1 MPTHYETLGIS
12 KDANE
17 TEIKKAY
24 RTLSLKY
31 HPDRN
36 PDPSVQETYKAINDA
51 YDVLSD
57 PQTKQQYD
65 HEVQFGQGFH
75 PMGHGGDGMA
85 DINNIFNMMF
95 GGGFPGMGHMNEGFP
110 GGPGVRIFH
119 SGFPGAGG
127 GFPGGGGFPE
137 HIFQQFNKPASI
149 IKNVE
154 ITLEQVYHGATVQV
168 EIDRQVTRNMM
179 RHQENLKLSV
189 TVPQGID
196 DNEVMIIRGQ
206 GHSISD
212 DICGDV
218 KIVFSIK
225 NDTIFKRQGQDLV
238 YLKHLTLKESL
249 CGFAFEIQHINGK
262 TLNMNNLANSAI
274 IKPNF
279 KKVVP
284 GLGLVKNGQ
293 TGNLIIE
300 LMVDF
305 PDSLTKEQI
314 DKLRDIL

>member
-51 YDVLSD
+51 YDILSD

-65 HEVQFGQGFH
+65 HELQFGAGFH

-95 GGGFPGMGHMNEGFP
+95 GGGFPGMAHEGFQ

-119 SGFPGAGG
+119 GGFPGAGG
-127 GFPGGGGFPE
+127 FSGGGGFPD

-149 IKNVE
+149 IKNIE
-154 ITLEQVYHGATVQV
+154 ITLEQVYYGANIQV
-168 EIDRQVTRNMM
+168 DIERQVTRNMM
-179 RHQENLKLSV
+179 RHQENIKLSV
-189 TVPQGID
+189 TVPQGVD
-196 DNEVMIIRGQ
+196 DNEVLIIRGQ

-225 NDTIFKRQGQDLV
+225 NDTIFRRQGQDLI

-262 TLNMNNLANSAI
+262 TLNMNNLANSAVV
-274 IKPNF
+274 KPNF

>member
-65 HEVQFGQGFH
+65 HELQFGPGFH

-95 GGGFPGMGHMNEGFP
+95 GGGFPGMGHMNEGFQ
-110 GGPGVRIFH
+110 GGPGIRIFH
-119 SGFPGAGG
+119 GGFPGA
-127 GFPGGGGFPE
+127 GGGFPE

-154 ITLEQVYHGATVQV
+154 ITLEQVYHGANIQV
-168 EIDRQVTRNMM
+168 DIDRQVTRNMM
-179 RHQENLKLSV
+179 RHQENIKLSV

-225 NDTIFKRQGQDLV
+225 NDTIFRRQGQDLI